1 MIQKGTKVKVHY
13 TGKLDDGQVF
23 DSSYQRNQPI
33 EFQVGENQVIPGFEN
48 AVADMSVGDKKT
60 VIIEPEQGYGPVRED
75 LFVELPKSQVP
86 QDVEVGSQLQGQNEN
101 GPVNVVVKEI
111 KENTVVLDANH
122 QMAGKNMNF
131 ELELVEIVE

>member
-48 AVADMSVGDKKT
+48 AVADMNVGDKKT

-86 QDVEVGSQLQGQNEN
+86 QDVEVGAQLQGQNEN